1 MRGNPAPRAPR
12 CQGIGPRIKRRKNRI
27 TCLRRWRRKDKCMKI
42 KMIPG
47 EYNAELAEKIKAL
60 AADFDSANSDEFD
73 AMEVLGDLQE
83 EYGRDALMD
92 GLYYACAAR
101 DAKLADQELY
111 FDDQLYGDEFPSFV
125 GRFFCS

>member
-1 MRGNPAPRAPR
+1 
-12 CQGIGPRIKRRKNRI
+12 
-27 TCLRRWRRKDKCMKI
+27 MKI

-47 EYNAELAEKIKAL
+47 EYNAELVEKIKAL
-60 AADFDSANSDEFD
+60 AADFDSDEFD
-73 AMEVLGDLQE
+73 AMEMLDDLQE

-92 GLYYACAAR
+92 GLYYACAAK

>member
-1 MRGNPAPRAPR
+1 
-12 CQGIGPRIKRRKNRI
+12 
-27 TCLRRWRRKDKCMKI
+27 MKI

-47 EYNAELAEKIKAL
+47 EYNAELVEKIRAL
-60 AADFDSANSDEFD
+60 AENLDSANSDEFD
-73 AMEVLGDLQE
+73 AMEMLGDLQE
-83 EYGRDALMD
+83 EYGRGALMD

>member
-1 MRGNPAPRAPR
+1 
-12 CQGIGPRIKRRKNRI
+12 
-27 TCLRRWRRKDKCMKI
+27 MKV

-47 EYNAELAEKIKAL
+47 EYNAELVEKIKAL

-73 AMEVLGDLQE
+73 AMEMLGDLQE

-101 DAKLADQELY
+101 DAIFINYKCHANNS
-111 FDDQLYGDEFPSFV
+111 P
-125 GRFFCS
+125 FFSL

>member
-1 MRGNPAPRAPR
+1 
-12 CQGIGPRIKRRKNRI
+12 
-27 TCLRRWRRKDKCMKI
+27 MKI

-47 EYNAELAEKIKAL
+47 EYNTELVEKIKAL
-60 AADFDSANSDEFD
+60 AADFDSDEFD
-73 AMEVLGDLQE
+73 AMEMLGDLQE
-83 EYGRDALMD
+83 EYGKDALMD

-111 FDDQLYGDEFPSFV
+111 FADQLYGDEFPSFV

>member
-1 MRGNPAPRAPR
+1 MR
-12 CQGIGPRIKRRKNRI
+12 K
-27 TCLRRWRRKDKCMKI
+27 WRRKDKCMKI

-47 EYNAELAEKIKAL
+47 EYNAELVEKIKAL
-60 AADFDSANSDEFD
+60 AANFDSANFDEFD
-73 AMEVLGDLQE
+73 AMEMLGDLQE

-111 FDDQLYGDEFPSFV
+111 FADQLYGDEFLSFV